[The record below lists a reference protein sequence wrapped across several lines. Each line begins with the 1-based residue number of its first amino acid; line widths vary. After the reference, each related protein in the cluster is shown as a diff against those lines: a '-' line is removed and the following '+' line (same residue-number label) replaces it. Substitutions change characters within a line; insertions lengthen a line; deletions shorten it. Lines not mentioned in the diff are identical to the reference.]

1 MQNSLPSD
9 KSISKWTYVIVLGIW
24 LSLCFSAAATL
35 VVLNLRDVK
44 KDLIQYGEAYSD
56 HLDKEMISSET
67 ILKGFS
73 ALFSAV
79 GNTEPE
85 KVSRYVRS
93 VIETN
98 NQIFALEVVQKVS
111 KGQLEAFIVSKRR
124 GGISNFTVKSFSFDS
139 DRKWLPLKNKPFY
152 YPIVFMEPLPSG
164 SQEVLGLDIESVPF
178 LQQTMMESFQRHAPV
193 ATHPFRLVEGNLAY
207 VVFCPIPSQ
216 DELVV
221 DMVID
226 VAKLAEPARYPISNG
241 WAVVIHHKDFKSD
254 NPKGQ
259 LFAKSGKARSSLEIA
274 LFPTFEYQKQLAMNG
289 EPFTFIVTRQVGW
302 RDLSLGLLGLMVSLS
317 LISCLMLVGYLQGCQ
332 RSRFQQIENHMHM
345 WKLANHD
352 ALTGIPNRMLLM
364 DRLGQ
369 ALAVS
374 ERSGQYGALIF
385 LDINNFK
392 AINDTRGHD
401 VGDMLLVEV
410 AKRLQSCIRDVDTV
424 ARFGGDEF
432 VVILSELGST
442 SADATNAAEL
452 VAEKICTTLEH
463 SYDLQKYEYRITASL
478 GVSMFYGN
486 QQSISD
492 ILKSAD
498 MAMYKAKIAAP
509 EAERS

>member
-1 MQNSLPSD
+1 MKNSLPSE
-9 KSISKWTYVIVLGIW
+9 KSISKWTYVIVLGVW
-24 LSLCFSAAATL
+24 LSLCLSAVATL
-35 VVLNLRDVK
+35 VVLNLSDVK

-98 NQIFALEVVQKVS
+98 NQIFALEIVQRIS
-111 KGQLEAFIVSKRR
+111 KDQLEAFIVSKRR
-124 GGISNFTVKSFSFDS
+124 DGISNFTVKSFSFDS
-139 DRKWLPLKNKPFY
+139 DRKWQSLKDKTFY

-178 LQQTMMESFQRHAPV
+178 LQQAMMESFQRRAPV
-193 ATHPFRLVEGNLAY
+193 ATHPFRLVEGTLAY

-226 VAKLAEPARYPISNG
+226 ATKLAEPVKYPISNG

-254 NPKGQ
+254 DPKGQ
-259 LFAKSGKARSSLEIA
+259 LFAKSGQARSPLEIA
-274 LFPTFEYQKQLAMNG
+274 LFPTFEYQKQLATNG
-289 EPFTFIVTRQVGW
+289 EPFAFIVTRQVGW
-302 RDLSLGLLGLMVSLS
+302 CDLSLGLLGLMVSLT
-317 LISCLMLVGYLQGCQ
+317 LISCLMLAGYLRGCQ
-332 RSRFQQIENHMHM
+332 RSRFQHVENHKHM

-352 ALTGIPNRMLLM
+352 SLTGIPNRMLLM
-364 DRLGQ
+364 DRLSQ

-392 AINDTRGHD
+392 AINDTKGHD

-432 VVILSELGST
+432 VVILSELGSA

-452 VAEKICTTLEH
+452 VAEKICTTLEQPC
-463 SYDLQKYEYRITASL
+463 YFQEYEYRITASF
-478 GVSMFYGN
+478 GVSIFYAHK
-486 QQSISD
+486 QSVSD
-492 ILKSAD
+492 VLKSAD
-498 MAMYKAKIAAP
+498 VAMYKAKIAEQ
-509 EAERS
+509 EAERP

>member
-152 YPIVFMEPLPSG
+152 YPIVFMEPLPS
-164 SQEVLGLDIESVPF
+164 
-178 LQQTMMESFQRHAPV
+178 
-193 ATHPFRLVEGNLAY
+193 
-207 VVFCPIPSQ
+207 
-216 DELVV
+216 
-221 DMVID
+221 
-226 VAKLAEPARYPISNG
+226 
-241 WAVVIHHKDFKSD
+241 
-254 NPKGQ
+254 
-259 LFAKSGKARSSLEIA
+259 
-274 LFPTFEYQKQLAMNG
+274 
-289 EPFTFIVTRQVGW
+289 
-302 RDLSLGLLGLMVSLS
+302 
-317 LISCLMLVGYLQGCQ
+317 
-332 RSRFQQIENHMHM
+332 
-345 WKLANHD
+345 
-352 ALTGIPNRMLLM
+352 
-364 DRLGQ
+364 
-369 ALAVS
+369 
-374 ERSGQYGALIF
+374 
-385 LDINNFK
+385 
-392 AINDTRGHD
+392 
-401 VGDMLLVEV
+401 
-410 AKRLQSCIRDVDTV
+410 
-424 ARFGGDEF
+424 
-432 VVILSELGST
+432 
-442 SADATNAAEL
+442 
-452 VAEKICTTLEH
+452 
-463 SYDLQKYEYRITASL
+463 
-478 GVSMFYGN
+478 
-486 QQSISD
+486 
-492 ILKSAD
+492 
-498 MAMYKAKIAAP
+498 
-509 EAERS
+509 